1 MISKPEPTLLEQIE
15 AAGCLV
21 DTDSMNPEIA
31 KNLPIKAHDMTSNH
45 LLVDE
50 QLHNPEN
57 KELVERTIKELKG
70 KSWLEVH
77 TVLSVRFAKRVLPY
91 IQGRVLV
98 QASPRNAY
106 NRDAIE
112 AHVRAYDKVFQEEG
126 IPRERFMVKVPSTS
140 AGVQAAA
147 VLNAEGIRTLGT
159 SLFSLPQAIAC
170 SQAGMHSISPYFN
183 ECPAHVDPSIWPDV
197 EDVATQHPMAARMRH
212 IRDTYDRLAK
222 ETGKTQPLIKAASC
236 VTARECMAMLELGA
250 DSNTILA
257 DQMEDLCST
266 SKLPKYK
273 KGAEHQV
280 RFKNQLNNTEIYWE
294 AWNKV
299 EPAASKDR
307 LKELATKDPL
317 SKVMQKDWK
326 IASTDINYLEDGVLD
341 KYNKEDEITAI
352 RLKDALELFYNGEEN
367 SRKEIE
373 RLQAIYN
380 A

>member
-1 MISKPEPTLLEQIE
+1 MISKPEVSLLEQIE
-15 AAGCLV
+15 AAGCAV

-31 KNLPIKAHDMTSNH
+31 KNLPIKPHDMTSNH

-57 KELVERTIKELKG
+57 KELVEKTIKELKG
-70 KSWLEVH
+70 KDWLDVH

-91 IQGRVLV
+91 VSGRVLV

-106 NRDAIE
+106 NEEAIE
-112 AHVRAYDKVFQEEG
+112 KHVRAYDRVFQEEG

-140 AGVQAAA
+140 AGVRAAKR
-147 VLNAEGIRTLGT
+147 LNAEGIRTLGT

-183 ECPAHVDPSIWPDV
+183 ETRAHVEPELWPDV
-197 EDVATQHPMAARMRH
+197 EDPATQHPMSARMRH

-236 VTARECMAMLELGA
+236 VTAREAMAMLELGA

-257 DQMEDLCST
+257 DQMDDLCSAT
-266 SKLPKYK
+266 KLPVYK
-273 KGAEHQV
+273 KGGEHQV
-280 RFKNQLNNTEIYWE
+280 RYRSLLDQPSA
-294 AWNKV
+294 AWAPWASK
-299 EPAASKDR
+299 EPAERKKRMEEIAK
-307 LKELATKDPL
+307 ADPL
-317 SKVMQKDWK
+317 SKVMSKDWK
-326 IASTDINYLEDGVLD
+326 IASTDVDYLAPGVLD
-341 KYNKEDEITAI
+341 KYNEEDEVTRL
-352 RLKDALELFYNGEEN
+352 RLKDALDLFYNGEEH
-367 SRKEIE
+367 SRQTIEKLQKEW
-373 RLQAIYN
+373 N

>member
-1 MISKPEPTLLEQIE
+1 MISKSEPTLLEQIE
-15 AAGCLV
+15 AAGCHV

-50 QLHNPEN
+50 QLRNPDN
-57 KELVERTIKELKG
+57 KELIEKTIRELKG
-70 KSWLEVH
+70 EDWLKVH

-106 NRDAIE
+106 NQDAIE
-112 AHVRAYDKVFQEEG
+112 AHVRAYDKVFQDEG
-126 IPRERFMVKVPSTS
+126 IPRERFMVKCPSTS
-140 AGVQAAA
+140 AGVRAAKI
-147 VLNAEGIRTLGT
+147 LNAEGIRTLGT

-197 EDVATQHPMAARMRH
+197 EDVATQHPMSARMRH

-250 DSNTILA
+250 DSNTILS
-257 DQMEDLCST
+257 DQMADLCST
-266 SKLPKYK
+266 SRLPVYK

-280 RFKNQLNNTEIYWE
+280 RFRSLLDKPDSYWT
-294 AWNKV
+294 AWQKT
-299 EPAASKDR
+299 EPATSLPR
-307 LKELATKDPL
+307 MQELSHADPL
-317 SKVMQKDWK
+317 SKVMSKDWK
-326 IASTDINYLEDGVLD
+326 IASTDVDYLAEGVLD
-341 KYNKEDEITAI
+341 KYNEEDEITRI
-352 RLKDALELFYNGEEN
+352 RLKDALDLFYNGEED

-373 RLQAIYN
+373 RLQKIYV
-380 A
+380 